1 MTYVVFSIFSAL
13 FFALTF
19 LLRKMATKSIS
30 LQSALFFEALV
41 EFAILA
47 LIFFLFSPEF
57 KRGIDFKSKGL
68 MFASLA
74 GLSVTLA
81 VVLNYFAV
89 KSGLLSK
96 VVAITSPSQ
105 IIFGVLLGTILLGE
119 ALTFRQIAG
128 FIFGIIG
135 VILTVL

>member
-1 MTYVVFSIFSAL
+1 MEYVLFSITSAF

-19 LLRKMATKSIS
+19 LLRKLATKSIS
-30 LQSALFFEALV
+30 LQSALFFETLV

-47 LIFFLFSPEF
+47 VVFFLFSPEF
-57 KRGIDFKSKGL
+57 KRGIDFKSKGFL
-68 MFASLA
+68 LASFAGVA
-74 GLSVTLA
+74 VTLGVA
-81 VVLNYFAV
+81 LNYFAV

-105 IIFGVLLGTILLGE
+105 IIFGALLGILLLGDT
-119 ALTFRQIAG
+119 LTFRQIVG

-135 VILTVL
+135 VILTVV